1 MATQQGPIGVWLLDD
16 VGDAKVTISL
26 MSSPAVS
33 REQLR
38 AVAIAVAEAL
48 PEDGIEIP
56 DQ

>member
-1 MATQQGPIGVWLLDD
+1 MWLLDD

-26 MSSPAVS
+26 MSSPAIT
-33 REQLR
+33 REQLK
-38 AVAIAVAEAL
+38 AVAIAVADAL